1 MLDNVTLQDPLL
13 DIYKILKTHTPIS
26 LFSLFKLSKRD
37 RNFTLHLPSVKLD
50 ISMNFFVYN
59 SSVKWNSLINKL
71 FEKTPR
77 SANGVVV
84 GGSVANSDFSASIP
98 FIKKK
103 LKTLLL
109 QSQASGDSIN
119 WGKEN
124 AP

>member
-1 MLDNVTLQDPLL
+1 M
-13 DIYKILKTHTPIS
+13 
-26 LFSLFKLSKRD
+26 
-37 RNFTLHLPSVKLD
+37 
-50 ISMNFFVYN
+50 
-59 SSVKWNSLINKL
+59 
-71 FEKTPR
+71 
-77 SANGVVV
+77 VV
-84 GGSVANSDFSASIP
+84 GGSVANSDFCASIP